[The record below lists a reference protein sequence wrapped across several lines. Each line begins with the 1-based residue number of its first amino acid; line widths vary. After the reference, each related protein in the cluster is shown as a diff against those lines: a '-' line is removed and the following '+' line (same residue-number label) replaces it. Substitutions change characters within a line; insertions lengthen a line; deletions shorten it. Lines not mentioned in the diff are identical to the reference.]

1 VAATQNMMTPG
12 QNPDANEQGMI
23 EVLEKKLPGILKIFE
38 KITEQTKKQFN
49 YTQKTM
55 GNFNGG
61 DAGGGKLGL
70 GSFGLSRGQVALGMG
85 VMAGASYMSMAPNT
99 MSAVTQ
105 RMSADSM
112 SGRMNSAGMTSR
124 SIIAQSN
131 KLVAG
136 GATSAMGPTM
146 AAMNLSYQG
155 GYSVSSLSSKNVM
168 ASLGGLSALT
178 GGSNEQVASTMAG
191 MNGMGFLR
199 AGINIRDSKGQLLP
213 IPQIVNQVYKVLYGG
228 RTPTADQANM
238 LLNPNSKGWKTL
250 MMITGGD
257 ANLSQTIA
265 MAVRDRAA
273 NGKDLANNAYSSAQG
288 TLDRM
293 GVSKD
298 APTRAN
304 FRFNSSENKVL
315 QATEKGLVGGYNAS
329 LNTAAGL
336 NNGFAQLASLLG
348 PVNDGLMTLKGI
360 LQTFP
365 NAGNMGGTVS
375 GLTAMGSNLAGSAL
389 QYGMMSKAFGGGAAG
404 SGALAATEE
413 AAVVGGSMM
422 SRLKGGFGKVGS
434 NLFKGGLGK
443 LFKGGLI
450 SLGGNLVGDVVKGH
464 SAKGSGR
471 SRAGNALKTG
481 ASWAAMAS
489 LFAPETF
496 GLSTAIAGIA
506 GGIYGAFQGG
516 PNDGMTLSNPSDSK
530 SQASGSATMALPVPK
545 GTPITSPFGHRKGG
559 QGISSNHQGID
570 YGVAEN
576 TNITAAADG
585 VVTEVGNGGGYGNY
599 IIIKHG
605 NKSTLYAHLNTA
617 LVSKG
622 QSVKKG
628 TVIAKSGGK
637 KGAPGAGHSTGP
649 HLHFELRDNGGRGAG
664 GRVNPSN
671 WFGKTAGWIGN
682 LASKAFGFVKSVLTG
697 HDPFASHSG
706 SVLSH
711 NNNPQFKGLSDLS
724 SPGISGLLSQN
735 VSRGRPI
742 GWEDIVNKVGAKNI
756 AKLKG
761 NPNSVGDVYTPADGD
776 AGHMVGGSRKG
787 LMKMLYA
794 QGFRGA
800 GLETAFAVALAES
813 GGVSRRNY
821 SLKTG
826 DDSYGAFQINMLGS
840 LGPARRKKFG
850 LSKDSDLL
858 DGKTNLR
865 VAYTM
870 SHEGN
875 NFKAWSTY
883 KNGKFASYLDDAYKT
898 EKAAGIGG
906 GTQAVGVGSM
916 PEHNMSHGRS
926 GGGAHLS
933 ANTNIEVKVNMQVH
947 IERSSF
953 QEADKMFKQFAHRI
967 ETDLRH
973 HIGGT
978 Y

>member
-1 VAATQNMMTPG
+1 MAATQNLITPG
-12 QNPDANEQGMI
+12 QDPEANMQG
-23 EVLEKKLPGILKIFE
+23 VADVYDKQLPKILKYFE
-38 KITEQTKKQFN
+38 KITKETQKQFDI
-49 YTQKTM
+49 TKKTM
-55 GNFNGG
+55 GNFTGG
-61 DAGGGKLGL
+61 EVGGGKLGL
-70 GSFGLSRGQVALGMG
+70 GSFGISRGQVALGMG
-85 VMAGASYMSMAPNT
+85 MMAGASYMSAAPSTMA
-99 MSAVTQ
+99 AVTQ
-105 RMSADSM
+105 RMGADAI
-112 SGRMNSAGMTSR
+112 SGRMNNLGLTSR

-131 KLVAG
+131 AAVAG

-178 GGSNEQVASTMAG
+178 GGTNEQVASTMAG

-199 AGINIRDSKGQLLP
+199 AGINIRDPKGQLLP
-213 IPQIVNQVYKVLYGG
+213 IPQIVNQVYRVLYGG

-238 LLNPNSKGWKTL
+238 LLNPNSRGWKTL

-273 NGKDLANNAYSSAQG
+273 NGKDLSNNAYSSAQG

-293 GVSKD
+293 GVGKD
-298 APTRAN
+298 SPIRSN

-315 QATEKGLVGGYNAS
+315 QNTEKGLVGGYNAS

-389 QYGMMSKAFGGGAAG
+389 QYGMMSKAFGGGPGGAMAA
-404 SGALAATEE
+404 EE
-413 AAVVGGSMM
+413 AAVVGGSVA

-443 LFKGGLI
+443 LFKGGLL
-450 SLGGNLVGDVVKGH
+450 SLGSNIVGNAVGGH
-464 SAKGSGR
+464 SAHGSGR
-471 SRAGNALKTG
+471 SRAGNALKTAG
-481 ASWAAMAS
+481 SWAAIAS

-496 GLSTAIAGIA
+496 GLSTAIAGLA
-506 GGIYGAFQGG
+506 GGIYGAFTGG
-516 PNDGMTLSNPSDSK
+516 PNDGMTLTNPSDSK
-530 SQASGSATMALPVPK
+530 SQASGSATLALPVPK

-559 QGISSNHQGID
+559 NGISSNHQGID

-576 TNITAAADG
+576 TSITAAADG
-585 VVTEVGNGGGYGNY
+585 VVTEVGSGGGYGNY
-599 IIIKHG
+599 VIIKHG
-605 NKSTLYAHLNTA
+605 SKSTLYAHLNTA

-622 QSVKKG
+622 QTVKKG
-628 TVIAKSGGK
+628 TVIAKSGGR

-649 HLHFELRDNGGRGAG
+649 HLHFEVRDNGGRGAG
-664 GRVNPSN
+664 GRTNPAN
-671 WFGKTAGWIGN
+671 WFGKAASWISKVVGGA
-682 LASKAFGFVKSVLTG
+682 ASFIKDVFTG
-697 HDPFASHSG
+697 HNPFASHAG
-706 SVLSH
+706 GLLSRK
-711 NNNPQFKGLSDLS
+711 NNSQHYSLSDLN

-735 VSRGRPI
+735 VSRGRPVS
-742 GWEDIVNKVGAKNI
+742 WEEIVQKVGSKNI

-761 NPNSVGDVYTPADGD
+761 NPNAVGDTYTPSDGD
-776 AGHMVGGSRKG
+776 AGHMIGGSRTG

-821 SLKTG
+821 NPKTG
-826 DDSYGAFQINMLGS
+826 DDSYGAFQINMLGA

-850 LSKDSDLL
+850 LHKDSDLL

-875 NFKAWSTY
+875 NFRAWATY
-883 KNGKFASYLDDAYKT
+883 KNGKFASYLDDAYKA

-906 GTQAVGVGSM
+906 GSQAVGIGSM
-916 PEHNMSHGRS
+916 PEHQMSQGRS
-926 GGGAHLS
+926 GGSSHLN
-933 ANTNIEVKVNMQVH
+933 ANTNVNIKVDMQVH
-947 IERSSF
+947 IERSSIH
-953 QEADKMFKQFAHRI
+953 EADKMFKQFAHRI
-967 ETDLRH
+967 EADLRH